1 MVLIFHTRPLYNSPF
16 LAAPRVCILARKGPK
31 ALCRTFLAEV
41 ILERTSYPCMKHPT
55 NKEKVAPE
63 EHRVL
68 SEGQLPAYRW
78 LGGCCMLHN
87 AATSPW
93 RCCRV
98 AWKFSVQSKSTD
110 SIYHET
116 LSIKRSPIVRN
127 VSYVRGSQAKTGQAQ
142 RCVQTFL

>member
-1 MVLIFHTRPLYNSPF
+1 MVSIFYTRPFYNSPF
-16 LAAPRVCILARKGPK
+16 LLHLESVLSQRREPK
-31 ALCRTFLAEV
+31 LHAERLLAEV

-55 NKEKVAPE
+55 NREKVAPE
-63 EHRVL
+63 QHRVL
-68 SEGQLPAYRW
+68 SEGQFSAYRW